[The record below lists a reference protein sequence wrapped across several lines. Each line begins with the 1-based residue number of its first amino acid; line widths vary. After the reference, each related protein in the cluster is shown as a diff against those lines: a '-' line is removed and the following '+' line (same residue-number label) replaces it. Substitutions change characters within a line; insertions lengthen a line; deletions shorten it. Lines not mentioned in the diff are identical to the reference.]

1 MNQKQKFIGIS
12 LVLFLL
18 TNNLFAS
25 EILKKE
31 ISFFVDHTTK
41 EVTGICNEVITEPV
55 SIQLIG
61 KTYTLKSPFLIT
73 VPVSKVSSGDEG
85 RDSHIKEI
93 LGFPDFPNVLVKVEA
108 VKFDA
113 TAGYTIT
120 GKLTIHG
127 KTKEFSSSANLDSTD
142 PNIILV
148 EGKVIAKFSEYELEN
163 PSLLFMKAKDNI
175 EIKYLFQI
183 KVK

>member
-1 MNQKQKFIGIS
+1 MNHKQKIIGIT
-12 LVLFLL
+12 LVLFLF
-18 TNNLFAS
+18 TNNVFAS

-31 ISFFVDHTTK
+31 ISFFVDHKTK
-41 EVTGICNEVITEPV
+41 EVTGICNEVLMEPV
-55 SIQLIG
+55 NIQLSG
-61 KTYTLKSPFLIT
+61 KAYTLKSPFLIT

-108 VKFDA
+108 VKFDP
-113 TAGYTIT
+113 TTGYTIS

-127 KTKEFSSSANLDSTD
+127 KTKDFSSVAKLDSTD
-142 PNIILV
+142 PNVILV

-163 PSLLFMKAKDNI
+163 PSLLFMKAKDDI
-175 EIKYLFQI
+175 EIRYLFQI

>member
-1 MNQKQKFIGIS
+1 MKYNHTFVGFTLALS
-12 LVLFLL
+12 LL
-18 TNNLFAS
+18 TSNLFAS
-25 EILKKE
+25 EVLRKE

-41 EVTGICNEVITEPV
+41 NVTGICNEINLETVNLQQ
-55 SIQLIG
+55 SG
-61 KTYTLKSPFLIT
+61 KKYSLKSPFLIT
-73 VPVSKVSSGDEG
+73 IPVTKISSGDDG
-85 RDSHIKEI
+85 RDSHIHEI
-93 LGFPDFPNVLVKVEA
+93 LGFPEFPNVLIKIETVSPDVDGYVVK
-108 VKFDA
+108 
-113 TAGYTIT
+113 

-127 KTKEFSSSANLDSTD
+127 RTKDFSSVAKVDSVD

-148 EGKVIAKFSEYELEN
+148 DGKVIAKFSEYEIEN